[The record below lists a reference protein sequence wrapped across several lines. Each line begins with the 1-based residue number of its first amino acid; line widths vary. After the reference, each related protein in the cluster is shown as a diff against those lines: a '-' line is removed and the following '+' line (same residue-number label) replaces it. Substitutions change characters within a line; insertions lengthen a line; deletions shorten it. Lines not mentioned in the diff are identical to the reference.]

1 MKHNYL
7 VTGGAGFIGSHLV
20 ERLLSDGHRVTV
32 VDNLSTGR
40 FSNIESV
47 AESERLRII
56 VGSVSDRELVE
67 PLVRDCD
74 AIFHLA
80 SPVGV
85 RLIMERPVE
94 TIQGIFTGTDTIFDF
109 AARYRRKVLLT
120 STSEVYGKSA
130 DVPFREEGDRLQGP
144 TSLHRWAY
152 ASAKAL
158 DEFLALAH
166 FRTTALPVVIVRL
179 FNTVGPRQSAHYGMV
194 IPNFVRAA
202 LEGKSLSVYGDG
214 EQSRCFLHV
223 ADAVEALVSV
233 MDERECE
240 GEVIN
245 IGSDEEVTI
254 LQLARRIQALTDTD
268 AEIEI
273 VPYDEVYPEGGFE
286 DMRRRVPALDRI
298 ERLTGWRPRTS
309 LDAILSDV
317 IAHHRASE
325 AGSIP
330 K

>member
-1 MKHNYL
+1 MKQNYL

-47 AESERLRII
+47 AESEKLRII

-94 TIQGIFTGTDTIFDF
+94 TIQGIFTGTDTVFDF

-179 FNTVGPRQSAHYGMV
+179 FNTVGPRQSGHYGMV
-194 IPNFVRAA
+194 IPNFVGAA
-202 LEGKSLSVYGDG
+202 LEGKALSVYGDG

-233 MDERECE
+233 MNERKCE
-240 GEVIN
+240 GKVIN

-254 LQLARRIQALTDTD
+254 LKLARRIQALTDTD

-309 LDAILSDV
+309 LDTILSDV
-317 IAHHRASE
+317 IAHHGASE

-330 K
+330 E